1 MKRTQIVALVLA
13 LAGCETAVP
22 QGGAARPVG
31 KSAATGGTAATP
43 APRPGAATASVPA
56 KAQVRQSFATLDE
69 ALRVLRQSVAHE
81 DRQQEQAVS
90 TWIARQGPEAIPVLA
105 TDLGDGGADLGYR
118 LAVCRTL
125 GHLGPA
131 AAGPL
136 IEATRSAPELV
147 RLKAVATL
155 GVLRPAEEK
164 TIDTLVLLLDHADM
178 KMRCEAIRSLGQ
190 IGKPAEKA
198 TARLQAIL
206 NSQASDTERGQAS
219 AALKKVAPRIGF
231 RDMNPKP

>member
-13 LAGCETAVP
+13 LAGCDTAVP

-31 KSAATGGTAATP
+31 KPAATGGTAATP
-43 APRPGAATASVPA
+43 RPAAATASVPA
-56 KAQVRQSFATLDE
+56 KAQVRQSFTSLDE
-69 ALRVLRQSVAHE
+69 ALGVLRQSVATE
-81 DRQQEQAVS
+81 DRQQEQAAS
-90 TWIARQGPEAIPVLA
+90 TWIARQGPAAIPVLA
-105 TDLGDGGADLGYR
+105 TSLGDGGADLGYR

-125 GHLGPA
+125 GYLGPA

-136 IEATRSAPELV
+136 IEATRGDTELV
-147 RLKAVATL
+147 RLNAVATL

-164 TIDTLVLLLDHADM
+164 TIDTLVRLLDHADV

-198 TARLQAIL
+198 TARLQEIL
-206 NSQASDTERGQAS
+206 NSGASNMERGHAS

-231 RDMNPKP
+231 RDMNLQP